1 MEELLQA
8 QLDAQRAGEPY
19 AVVTIAEASGSVP
32 RKNGKMLVFSDGR
45 TLGTVGGGPAEQMA
59 KRDALAAID
68 AGENRFLRYDFPSL
82 DGSSCSGRLSVLIE
96 VFQPKPLLVVFGG
109 GHVGTSLLRLAKPTG
124 FRALLFD
131 DRAEDQIPE
140 AVSLADCFVRVEHIE
155 HDILSAELPAGAFFV
170 LCGHDHA
177 VDGEALAAA
186 LQKSPRYIGMLASR
200 RKIQSLFA
208 MLKERGVT
216 QKELDFVHT
225 PIGLDLGGETPQ
237 ELAVGILAQL
247 LLVKNGKDSRVR
259 L

>member
-32 RKNGKMLVFSDGR
+32 RKNGKMLVFFDGC

-68 AGENRFLRYDFPSL
+68 AGENRFLHYNFPSP
-82 DGSSCSGRLSVLIE
+82 DGASCSSRLILLVE

-140 AVSLADCFVRVEHIE
+140 AVSLADRFVRVEHIE
-155 HDILSAELPAGAFFV
+155 HDILTAELPAGAFFV

-200 RKIQSLFA
+200 QKIQSLFSQ
-208 MLKERGVT
+208 LRQRGFT
-216 QKELDFVHT
+216 DEQLSFIHT

-247 LLVKNGKDSRVR
+247 LLVKNGKESRG
-259 L
+259 